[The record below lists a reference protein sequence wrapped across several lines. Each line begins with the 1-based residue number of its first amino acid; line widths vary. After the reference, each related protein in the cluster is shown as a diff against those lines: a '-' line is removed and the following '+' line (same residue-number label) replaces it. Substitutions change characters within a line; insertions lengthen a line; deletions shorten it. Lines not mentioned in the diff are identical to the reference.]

1 MKKILCGVLCAA
13 LAVGLAFSVAPHT
26 AVRTAY
32 AASMKEDGSAAVAQ
46 RIAEEFG
53 MTVAREVRKGGAHI
67 RLAPGANIHRDPLCG
82 RNFECF
88 SKDPLVSGLFGSAVT
103 TGAQSLGTAVCLKH
117 FAASNQEF
125 NRHASDS
132 CVSAR
137 A

>member
-26 AVRTAY
+26 AMRTAY

-67 RLAPGANIHRDPLCG
+67 RLAPGVNIHRDPLCG

-88 SKDPLVSGLFGSAVT
+88 SEDPLSPGKLRGH
-103 TGAQSLGTAVCLKH
+103 SLKI
-117 FAASNQEF
+117 
-125 NRHASDS
+125 R
-132 CVSAR
+132 CVRPFCS
-137 A
+137 